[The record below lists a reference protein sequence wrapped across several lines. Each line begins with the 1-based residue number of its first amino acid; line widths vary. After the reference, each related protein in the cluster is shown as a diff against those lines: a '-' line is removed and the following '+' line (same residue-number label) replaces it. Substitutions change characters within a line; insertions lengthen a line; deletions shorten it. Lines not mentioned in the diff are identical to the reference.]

1 MEVNDKATFIARTL
15 ELRAECSK
23 KLDELW
29 VEQLKECKD
38 DETPDVHAI
47 AHEVIDHAIGGAL
60 DLFSNHYPELVTD
73 VSVQTGEDGR
83 NEIIFTLAGD
93 IRDDYFAAVNN

>member
-15 ELRAECSK
+15 ELRSDSIQ
-23 KLDELW
+23 KLDTIWAEKIKAC
-29 VEQLKECKD
+29 ED
-38 DETPDVHAI
+38 GETPDLRNI
-47 AHEVIDHAIGGAL
+47 AVEAIDHAIGGAL